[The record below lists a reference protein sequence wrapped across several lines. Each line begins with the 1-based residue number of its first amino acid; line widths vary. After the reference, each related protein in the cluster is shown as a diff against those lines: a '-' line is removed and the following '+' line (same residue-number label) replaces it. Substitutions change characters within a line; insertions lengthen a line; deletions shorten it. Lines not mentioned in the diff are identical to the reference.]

1 MSALAHKRLD
11 VDEFLRWAEGR
22 EGKWELYDGAP
33 VAMSP
38 ERVVH
43 NETKGEVFVALRAAI
58 RASGARC
65 RAYSDGFVVR
75 IHAKRAFVPD
85 CLVICPPPPRDA
97 VETSNPR
104 IVVEVLSPSTID
116 QDQGVKLEG
125 YFSLPSLSHY
135 LIVDPDRRLVTH
147 HSRGPDGVVQP
158 RDLRDGRLRLD
169 PPGIEVAVE
178 DLFASAD

>member
-1 MSALAHKRLD
+1 MSALAEKLLD
-11 VDEFLRWAEGR
+11 VEEFLRWAEGR

-58 RASGARC
+58 RTAGVRC
-65 RAYSDGFVVR
+65 RAFSDGFVVR
-75 IHAKRAFVPD
+75 IHVKKAFVPD

-97 VETSNPR
+97 VETYSPL
-104 IVVEVLSPSTID
+104 IVVEVLSPSTIG
-116 QDQGVKLEG
+116 QDHGVKLEG

-135 LIVDPDRRLVTH
+135 LIVDPDRRIVTH
-147 HSRGPDGVVQP
+147 HSRGPDGVIRP
-158 RDLRDGRLRLD
+158 RDLHDGRLRLD

-178 DLFASAD
+178 DLFPSID